1 MPGSSFGDQA
11 FHRALGYCVAGRRGG
26 EPLSSLFT
34 AAEGRGLLDCFL
46 HLWWMFRKVR
56 APPEQCVGQECSGK
70 SCHLQS
76 GRMMEMPAPGCS
88 LALPEPCSPWGSAA
102 QGLYQP
108 TAAGLDRDGSSPG
121 LPLDHVPLQP
131 WLSAPAIPSTL
142 ALSFSGCFLVQMPP
156 FTLASLK
163 IPFPP
168 LFLQPGEQGR
178 GSVLSSPFQP
188 QTLPAREPGSCSAKG
203 NCKPWGLDA
212 ASNHGITKWFVEKT
226 LKLMQFHSLP

>member
-1 MPGSSFGDQA
+1 MGSPSLPYLQLQREGDCWI
-11 FHRALGYCVAGRRGG
+11 ALCIQGGCSGR
-26 EPLSSLFT
+26 S
-34 AAEGRGLLDCFL
+34 
-46 HLWWMFRKVR
+46 
-56 APPEQCVGQECSGK
+56 GQECSGK
-70 SCHLQS
+70 SCDLQS

-108 TAAGLDRDGSSPG
+108 TAAGLDRGGSFPA

-142 ALSFSGCFLVQMPP
+142 ALSFSGCFLVQTPP

-178 GSVLSSPFQP
+178 GSVLSNPKHSQSKSLALVQPSRIAKLGIWMQP
-188 QTLPAREPGSCSAKG
+188 QVMESQ
-203 NCKPWGLDA
+203 NGL
-212 ASNHGITKWFVEKT
+212 WRR
-226 LKLMQFHSLP
+226 P